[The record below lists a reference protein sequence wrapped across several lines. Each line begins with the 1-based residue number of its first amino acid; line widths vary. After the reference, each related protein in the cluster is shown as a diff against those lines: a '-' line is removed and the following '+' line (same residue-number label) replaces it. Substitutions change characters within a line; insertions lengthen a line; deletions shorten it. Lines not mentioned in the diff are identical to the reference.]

1 MAIPSFSS
9 FVKQYGQLWCKGKN
23 FNIYLAPENM
33 ANNDST
39 DTLYVEHDPS
49 IITLE
54 EVKAVVITDHIL
66 MYNSNEVLV
75 VREDIT
81 LDDIIEGLNKLNF
94 VTL

>member
-1 MAIPSFSS
+1 MSTPKFSS

-75 VREDIT
+75 VEKDIT
-81 LDDIIEGLNKLNF
+81 LDDIIDGLNKLNF
-94 VTL
+94 VTI

>member
-1 MAIPSFSS
+1 MSIPSFSK
-9 FVKQYGQLWCKGKN
+9 FVKQYGQLWCKGRN
-23 FNIYLAPENM
+23 FNIYLAPDI

-75 VREDIT
+75 VEKDIT

-94 VTL
+94 VTI

>member
-1 MAIPSFSS
+1 MSTPKFSS

-75 VREDIT
+75 IEKDIT
-81 LDDIIEGLNKLNF
+81 LDDIINGLNKLNF

>member
-1 MAIPSFSS
+1 MATPSFSS
-9 FVKQYGQLWCKGKN
+9 FVKKYGQLWCKGPN
-23 FNIYLAPENM
+23 FNIYLAPDM

-75 VREDIT
+75 IEKDIT
-81 LDDIIEGLNKLNF
+81 LDDIINGLNKLNF

>member
-1 MAIPSFSS
+1 MSIPSFSK

-75 VREDIT
+75 VEKDIT
-81 LDDIIEGLNKLNF
+81 LDDIINGLNKLNF

>member
-1 MAIPSFSS
+1 MSTPKFSS

-23 FNIYLAPENM
+23 FTIYLAPNI
-33 ANNDST
+33 ANNNT
-39 DTLYVEHDPS
+39 ENTVYVEHDS
-49 IITLE
+49 SVITLE

-66 MYNSNEVLV
+66 MYNNTTICHAEN
-75 VREDIT
+75 IT

>member
-1 MAIPSFSS
+1 MSIPSFSS
-9 FVKQYGQLWCKGKN
+9 FVKKYGQLWCKGPN
-23 FNIYLAPENM
+23 FSIYLAPNI

-75 VREDIT
+75 VEKDIT
-81 LDDIIEGLNKLNF
+81 LDDIIDGLNKLNF
-94 VTL
+94 VTI

>member
-1 MAIPSFSS
+1 MSIPSFSK
-9 FVKQYGQLWCKGKN
+9 FVKQHGMLWCKGIN

-33 ANNDST
+33 ANNDS
-39 DTLYVEHDPS
+39 DNTLYVEHDAS
-49 IITLE
+49 VITLE

-66 MYNSNEVLV
+66 MYNDMPL

-81 LDDIIEGLNKLNF
+81 LDDIINGLNKLNF